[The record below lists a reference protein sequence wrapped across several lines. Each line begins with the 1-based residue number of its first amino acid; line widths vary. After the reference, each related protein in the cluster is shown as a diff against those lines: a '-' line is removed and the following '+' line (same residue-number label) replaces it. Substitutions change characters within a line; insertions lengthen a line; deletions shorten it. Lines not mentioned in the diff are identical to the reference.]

1 MKVGRITELSN
12 NELWNVID
20 NLEKQIIDQNETIAK
35 LNEDNLWTMR
45 ELKKLQDTVIHNSCL
60 LEKALWELKRL
71 KCISTGVA

>member
-60 LEKALWELKRL
+60 LEKALRELKRL

>member
-60 LEKALWELKRL
+60 LEKALRELKD
-71 KCISTGVA
+71 

>member
-45 ELKKLQDTVIHNSCL
+45 ELKKLQDTVIHNYCL
-60 LEKALWELKRL
+60 LEKALRELKRL